1 MKQLQPSSDA
11 LPQSV
16 TVMYVCYFYLPNV
29 ICVVEKCNTVAHGLC
44 GGRIVMEPS
53 ASHIRQTRGTMTMP
67 MVILWPVIVPSP
79 VADALQPLIVAF
91 TADVDPITAN
101 NTDAATCACS
111 HAPAGC
117 PSHTPSAARQNTYD
131 ICHMHTL
138 RVFVV
143 SRAFAD
149 GFDLA
154 ANAGCPPVAAHADPA
169 PSTFLASAA
178 AADVISTLNPAPL
191 STSLGPDGDGAP
203 SLALDPS
210 PAPAAAYAIPPLASK
225 SEPPL
230 AYNSEPPLAC
240 NSEPPLAYNSEPPLA
255 YNSEF
260 RSAGFLQRVCDGLM
274 HMLQPVTQLL
284 VEIIPLPLPT
294 DVMDARCFVRQVPNQ
309 LSRAAAAKFCFVLAI
324 RVKLTA

>member
-1 MKQLQPSSDA
+1 M
-11 LPQSV
+11 
-16 TVMYVCYFYLPNV
+16 
-29 ICVVEKCNTVAHGLC
+29 
-44 GGRIVMEPS
+44 
-53 ASHIRQTRGTMTMP
+53 
-67 MVILWPVIVPSP
+67 
-79 VADALQPLIVAF
+79 ADALQPLIVAS
-91 TADVDPITAN
+91 TADADPITAS
-101 NTDAATCACS
+101 NTDAAACACS
-111 HAPAGC
+111 DAPAGC

-154 ANAGCPPVAAHADPA
+154 ANAGCPPGAAHADPA

-191 STSLGPDGDGAP
+191 SPSLAPDGDGAP

-210 PAPAAAYAIPPLASK
+210 PAPAAASAIPPLASK

-230 AYNSEPPLAC
+230 AS
-240 NSEPPLAYNSEPPLA
+240 
-255 YNSEF
+255 NSEF

-274 HMLQPVTQLL
+274 HALQPVTQLL
-284 VEIIPLPLPT
+284 VEIIPLSVPT
-294 DVMDARCFVRQVPNQ
+294 DIMDARCFVRQVLNQ
-309 LSRAAAAKFCFVLAI
+309 LSPAAAAK
-324 RVKLTA
+324 

>member
-1 MKQLQPSSDA
+1 M
-11 LPQSV
+11 
-16 TVMYVCYFYLPNV
+16 
-29 ICVVEKCNTVAHGLC
+29 
-44 GGRIVMEPS
+44 
-53 ASHIRQTRGTMTMP
+53 
-67 MVILWPVIVPSP
+67 
-79 VADALQPLIVAF
+79 ADALQPLIVAP
-91 TADVDPITAN
+91 TADADPITAS
-101 NTDAATCACS
+101 NTDAAACACS
-111 HAPAGC
+111 DAPAGC
-117 PSHTPSAARQNTYD
+117 PSHTPSAAHHNTCGSD
-131 ICHMHTL
+131 IGHMHTL

-191 STSLGPDGDGAP
+191 STSLAPDGDGAP

-210 PAPAAAYAIPPLASK
+210 PAPAAASAIPPLASK

-230 AYNSEPPLAC
+230 AS
-240 NSEPPLAYNSEPPLA
+240 
-255 YNSEF
+255 NSEF

-274 HMLQPVTQLL
+274 HALQPVTQLL
-284 VEIIPLPLPT
+284 VEIIPLSLPT

-309 LSRAAAAKFCFVLAI
+309 PSRAAAAKSFSVLFCSCGGRRTNRLIASQCDPAVSHVQTVLLFLDDGHGEADHI
-324 RVKLTA
+324 PSSVRYYYIPILSFRVYVMWL